1 MNFKFI
7 ILVVLVENIFGFNMI
22 VPKVFRFFKNRFT
35 KIDEIKNSE
44 NKGVKRIVNAQDPN
58 NKNIYQFKPVDKYN
72 LGWYVVAQS
81 NEFNINFNKNKPRKI
96 TVLGKNYAIWKDSS
110 GKYSGIDDECP
121 HRGASLSC
129 GKIDQKHNAVI
140 CPYHAFKYSGK
151 GELCAVPGQTTFLP
165 SINHDVQRYS
175 VVEKHGWIY
184 LNTNAVPADYP
195 DDKLTELNSNIF
207 LEPEAEK
214 GQNMS
219 VLYLNTDFN
228 AYPRIVTENS
238 LDVMHIG
245 FVHTFGNAKQPAP
258 TYEIPPHIIGMFHC
272 RASYGYA
279 SGENS
284 MVKKMFGIDNIDI
297 DNEFILP
304 HTTIARVKFGD
315 GLINTIVTA
324 ACPIS
329 DGKTRLFVKTYRNF
343 MNGTLEDEL
352 FKKMMFQT
360 LMEDKKIIETILPE
374 HMDGKFNMKYDKLQ
388 NTYKTYYK
396 TFVRNDSTVRK

>member
-1 MNFKFI
+1 MNFKLI
-7 ILVVLVENIFGFNMI
+7 VIVVLIENICGFNMI

-44 NKGVKRIVNAQDPN
+44 NKGVKLIVDTKESN
-58 NKNIYQFKPVDKYN
+58 NSRNIYQVKPVDRYN
-72 LGWYVVAQS
+72 LGWYVIAQS
-81 NEFNINFNKNKPRKI
+81 DEFKKDKPRKI
-96 TVLGKNYAIWKDSS
+96 TVWGKNYAIWKDSS
-110 GKYSGIDDECP
+110 GRYSAIDDECP
-121 HRGASLSC
+121 HRGVSLSC
-129 GKIDQKHNAVI
+129 GKIDKKHNEII

-175 VVEKHGWIY
+175 IVEKHGWIY

-195 DDKLTELNSNIF
+195 DDKLDELNSNIF
-207 LEPEAEK
+207 LEPETEK
-214 GQNMS
+214 GKNMT

-245 FVHTFGNAKQPAP
+245 FVHTFGNSKQPAP

-272 RASYGYA
+272 RSSYGYT
-279 SGENS
+279 SGSES
-284 MVKKMFGIDNIDI
+284 MVKKMFGIDKIEI
-297 DNEFILP
+297 ENEFILP

-315 GLINTIVTA
+315 GLVNTIVTT
-324 ACPIS
+324 ACPIHH
-329 DGKTRLFVKTYRNF
+329 GKTRLFVKTYRNF
-343 MNGTLEDEL
+343 MEGSLEDEF
-352 FKKMMFQT
+352 FKKMMFKT
-360 LMEDKKIIETILPE
+360 LVEDKKVIETIHPE

-396 TFVRNDSTVRK
+396 TFIRRMPTD